1 MRRSQ
6 KIPLLFCGLGV
17 VAPRSPQAGVLDL
30 SLAVIVNVRWSIL
43 VLLAAIIPILG
54 CGGSTSTSDA
64 YDHFIAAANAINA
77 GDKETAFSELNATIE
92 SSPSAWAYFERAR
105 IKLDRGQEQDAIADC
120 QQGLALDPKDRK
132 LLWLSA
138 ELKKP
143 AAQRFKGRFA
153 KPPA

>member
-1 MRRSQ
+1 MS
-6 KIPLLFCGLGV
+6 
-17 VAPRSPQAGVLDL
+17 LDFM
-30 SLAVIVNVRWSIL
+30 VDVRCAIL
-43 VLLAAIIPILG
+43 VLSTTVIPMGG

-64 YDHFIAAANAINA
+64 YDHFIAAANAISA
-77 GDKETAFSELNATIE
+77 GDKETALSELTATIN

-105 IKLDRGQEQDAIADC
+105 IYLDKGQENEALADC
-120 QQGLALDPKDRK
+120 QKGLELDPKDRK

>member
-1 MRRSQ
+1 M
-6 KIPLLFCGLGV
+6 
-17 VAPRSPQAGVLDL
+17 LD
-30 SLAVIVNVRWSIL
+30 VRWTVVVLSTAIL
-43 VLLAAIIPILG
+43 PLCG
-54 CGGSTSTSDA
+54 CGGSTSTSAA
-64 YDHFIAAANAINA
+64 YDHFVEAANAINA
-77 GDKETAFSELNATIE
+77 GDKEKAFSELSASIE

-105 IKLDRGQEQDAIADC
+105 IYLDKGQEQDAISDC
-120 QQGLALDPKDRK
+120 QQGLVLDPKDRK

>member
-1 MRRSQ
+1 M
-6 KIPLLFCGLGV
+6 
-17 VAPRSPQAGVLDL
+17 
-30 SLAVIVNVRWSIL
+30 SLAIMVNVRWLFL
-43 VLLAAIIPILG
+43 VLSTAIIPVGG
-54 CGGSTSTSDA
+54 CGGSTSTSAA
-64 YDHFIAAANAINA
+64 YDHFVAAADAINA
-77 GDKETAFSELNATIE
+77 GDKEKALSELTATID

-105 IKLDRGQEQDAIADC
+105 IYLEKGQEQDAISDC
-120 QQGLALDPKDRK
+120 QQGLVLDPKDRK